1 MTRNS
6 MGQFIAALR
15 RAAGMTQQ
23 EVADRLGVSNK
34 AVSRWERDEC
44 APDLS
49 LLPPLAELFGVSCD
63 ELLRGERGV
72 ARESEGVRAARTERQ
87 LRSLVNRRLS
97 AFRILSWIS
106 LALSAVGLVCAL
118 GISYAFFRPIVGFAV
133 ELIFLI
139 AAVLLAALGLNWAR
153 EARRDNELFELAD
166 EALRAR
172 FDNTLGRL
180 SWTAFFA
187 AFAALLLG
195 LPVLLTVGSAGIYS
209 VPAFGFYL
217 IFAAAAL
224 LLLVALWLW
233 GRPRYMARLTG
244 QPRPPKPSVPPLRRR
259 MNAWQLGL
267 TLAAA
272 LIFVWSPYL
281 DRNCDGTSPAYNVA
295 VCVGLA
301 CLLGSLLLFLVLLLR
316 HREERRALLLPGLR
330 NLLYALPA
338 LYVTNM
344 HSMSWGSSGRFD
356 QWYPVY
362 LWLSLA
368 LAALLTLLFGL
379 IEYVLRR
386 KKVI

>member
-1 MTRNS
+1 MARNS

-63 ELLRGERGV
+63 ELLRGERVG
-72 ARESEGVRAARTERQ
+72 AHEPEDGRAARTERQ
-87 LRSLVNRRLS
+87 LRSLVNRTLS
-97 AFRILSWIS
+97 AFRTLSWIS

-118 GISYAFFRPIVGFAV
+118 GIAYAFFRPVVGFAV

-139 AAVLLAALGLNWAR
+139 AAVLLAALGLNRAR
-153 EARRDNELFELAD
+153 EARQGNELFALAD

-172 FDNTLGRL
+172 FDDTLGRL

-195 LPVLLTVGSAGIYS
+195 LPVLLTVGSTGIYS
-209 VPAFGFYL
+209 VPAFSFYL

-224 LLLVALWLW
+224 LLLAALWLW

-244 QPRPPKPSVPPLRRR
+244 QPRPPKPPISPLRRR
-259 MNAWQLGL
+259 MNAWQLWL

-272 LIFVWSPYL
+272 LIFVLCPYL
-281 DRNCDGTSPAYNVA
+281 DRDRYGVSPAYNVA

-301 CLLGSLLLFLVLLLR
+301 CLLGSLLLFLILLLR
-316 HREERRALLLPGLR
+316 HREERRTLLLPGLR
-330 NLLYALPA
+330 NLTYAPLA
-338 LYVTNM
+338 LYVSNM
-344 HSMSWGSSGRFD
+344 HSFSSSGSDYWF
-356 QWYPVY
+356 PEY
-362 LWLSLA
+362 LWYSLA

-386 KKVI
+386 KKVL

>member
-1 MTRNS
+1 MARNS

-63 ELLRGERGV
+63 ELLRGERDGV
-72 ARESEGVRAARTERQ
+72 REPEGIRAARTERQ
-87 LRSLVNRRLS
+87 LRSLVNRTLS
-97 AFRILSWIS
+97 TFRTLSWIS

-133 ELIFLI
+133 ELLFLI
-139 AAVLLAALGLNWAR
+139 TAVLLAALGLSRAR
-153 EARRDNELFELAD
+153 ETRRDNELFELAD
-166 EALRAR
+166 EALCAH
-172 FDNTLGRL
+172 FDDTLGRL

-187 AFAALLLG
+187 ALAALLLG
-195 LPVLLTVGSAGIYS
+195 LPVLLTVDSAGIYS
-209 VPAFGFYL
+209 VPAFSFYL

-224 LLLVALWLW
+224 LLLAALWLW

-244 QPRPPKPSVPPLRRR
+244 QPRPPASPLRRR
-259 MNAWQLGL
+259 MNIWQLGL
-267 TLAAA
+267 TLVAA
-272 LIFVWSPYL
+272 LLFVWSPYL
-281 DRNCDGTSPAYNVA
+281 DRNRYGVSPAYTVA

-301 CLLGSLLLFLVLLLR
+301 CLLGSLLLFLILLLR
-316 HREERRALLLPGLR
+316 HREERRTLLLPGLR

-338 LYVTNM
+338 LYVSNM

-379 IEYVLRR
+379 IECVLRR